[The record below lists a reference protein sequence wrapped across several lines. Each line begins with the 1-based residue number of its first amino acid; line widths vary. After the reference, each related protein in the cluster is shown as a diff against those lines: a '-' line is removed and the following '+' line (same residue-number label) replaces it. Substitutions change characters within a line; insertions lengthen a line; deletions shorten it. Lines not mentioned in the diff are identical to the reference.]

1 MSGTYHIIPNFFVSI
16 SREQAMFQLIIFLYS
31 LFQVGFCC
39 NNESSVEKL
48 NKIGGE
54 ILESYWESFS
64 VLPYDVANCYPN
76 ELNPNYIDETDY
88 VIHLNEIPTDSIK
101 IINIA
106 FASVDLYKLVYPAN
120 IMYDNIE

>member
-1 MSGTYHIIPNFFVSI
+1 
-16 SREQAMFQLIIFLYS
+16 MFQLIIFLYS

-39 NNESSVEKL
+39 NNETSVEKL
-48 NKIGGE
+48 NRIGGE

>member
-1 MSGTYHIIPNFFVSI
+1 
-16 SREQAMFQLIIFLYS
+16 MFQLIIFLYF
-31 LFQVGFCC
+31 LFHVGFCYY
-39 NNESSVEKL
+39 NNETSVEKL

-64 VLPYDVANCYPN
+64 VLPYEVANCYPN

-88 VIHLNEIPTDSIK
+88 VIRLNEIPTDSIK

-106 FASVDLYKLVYPAN
+106 FASVDLYKLVYPAD
-120 IMYDNIE
+120 MLYDNT